1 MERVYA
7 TNGLWLNGFA
17 DDGAVNTISELMSG
31 AAGAPVRAVA
41 AKCTAEAKGSGEQ
54 KKKKELEVQKKTIKR
69 KKNLDHQIGNCF
81 RDATIICTAG
91 WSHYQTLC

>member
-54 KKKKELEVQKKTIKR
+54 KKKKKELEVQKKQIKR
-69 KKNLDHQIGNCF
+69 KKKSRSSD
-81 RDATIICTAG
+81 
-91 WSHYQTLC
+91 W

>member
-41 AKCTAEAKGSGEQ
+41 AKCTAEAKGSGEHRTEKTD
-54 KKKKELEVQKKTIKR
+54 KKKKKSR
-69 KKNLDHQIGNCF
+69 SSD
-81 RDATIICTAG
+81 
-91 WSHYQTLC
+91 S

>member
-17 DDGAVNTISELMSG
+17 DDGVVNTISELMSG

-41 AKCTAEAKGSGEQ
+41 AKCRAEVKGREGKQKQ
-54 KKKKELEVQKKTIKR
+54 KKKKVQKKKQIKR
-69 KKNLDHQIGNCF
+69 KIS
-81 RDATIICTAG
+81 IIRLVIVSRT
-91 WSHYQTLC
+91 QQ